1 MDLQICF
8 LGKQIMSGVIIKT
21 VHQLFPG
28 SLPALGYGS
37 SLLPYP
43 LRLDVTIL
51 RLDVTCLGQ

>member
-1 MDLQICF
+1 
-8 LGKQIMSGVIIKT
+8 MSGVIIKT